1 MEGEGEKALVNSA
14 SEIEDKGK
22 KRPCEDSAS
31 VSAASGRKDLERAC
45 DARVKAYRDMRA
57 QVKGVSSFRRH
68 YERHDIILVGG
79 KMVTR
84 PSRFF
89 KLPKVPGMRT
99 EVKVGVF
106 NPDGTPF
113 YPAPG
118 SEI

>member
-45 DARVKAYRDMRA
+45 DARVKAYR
-57 QVKGVSSFRRH
+57 
-68 YERHDIILVGG
+68 
-79 KMVTR
+79 
-84 PSRFF
+84 
-89 KLPKVPGMRT
+89 